1 MPPSPGQ
8 LQGQVC
14 TLWGPALAQA
24 LLPTIQKSLPRRTGF
39 GQRSVVLQWS
49 FCDSF
54 GFDSSPKREK
64 TVGFTWT

>member
-24 LLPTIQKSLPRRTGF
+24 LLPTIQKSLQGEQALDRG
-39 GQRSVVLQWS
+39 L
-49 FCDSF
+49 
-54 GFDSSPKREK
+54 
-64 TVGFTWT
+64 